1 MDVIISARFSEM
13 NQPCVPQ
20 KLPLQ
25 AARFPQSRYLH
36 GIDFKNPFTMSKRK
50 RRASITAAHAADLL
64 SSSNWMFVRQR
75 TPSVAAKLR
84 LMARYDALAVLAA
97 LEVVEPIGIEPM
109 T

>member
-1 MDVIISARFSEM
+1 M
-13 NQPCVPQ
+13 
-20 KLPLQ
+20 
-25 AARFPQSRYLH
+25 LH
-36 GIDFKNPFTMSKRK
+36 HHNLTVV
-50 RRASITAAHAADLL
+50 DLV